1 MRRVPSPGA
10 SKSRPP
16 FVLAAPGPL
25 DARTGG
31 YIYNRRMVEELRRL
45 GWYGEVLALDP
56 SFPHPT
62 AAALDHADRALAAVD
77 AGTVTLVDSLAFGA
91 MPEIVVRAAGR
102 LPIVALVHLPLA
114 AAPGLGPIEA
124 ARFETGERRAF
135 AAAARVIVTG
145 KAALPLIARYG
156 VRSDRVVVVE
166 PGTDRKPLRNSSPRF
181 TGRDVPDRP
190 LRLLTVATVGPGK
203 GHETLLHA
211 LADITDPPWTLTC
224 VGSLERH
231 PAVAARVR
239 ATTTR
244 LGLDDRV
251 GFGGDFNREM
261 LDASY
266 RAADIAVLATEQETY
281 GMAVAEALAYG
292 LPVVATRTG
301 AIPDLVGD
309 EAGVLVPVGDAL
321 ALREALVR
329 VLEDAPFRARLAS
342 GARKR
347 RKLLPTWKQSALQMA
362 EVLRPL
368 WSVRTGG

>member
-1 MRRVPSPGA
+1 MA
-10 SKSRPP
+10 
-16 FVLAAPGPL
+16 
-25 DARTGG
+25 
-31 YIYNRRMVEELRRL
+31 EELRRL
-45 GWYGEVLALDP
+45 GWQGEVLELDP

-62 AAALDHADRALAAVD
+62 AAALDHADRAFAALD
-77 AGTVTLVDSLAFGA
+77 AGCVTLVDSLAFGA
-91 MPEIVVRAAGR
+91 MPEIVVRAAVR

-124 ARFETGERRAF
+124 ARFEDDERRAF

-145 KAALPLIARYG
+145 KAALPLIACYG

-166 PGTDRKPLRNSSPRF
+166 PGTDRKPLRNSSHRF
-181 TGRDVPDRP
+181 TGRDEPDRP

-211 LADITDPPWTLTC
+211 LSDITDPPWWLTC
-224 VGSLERH
+224 VGSLKRH

-239 ATTTR
+239 ATATR

-261 LDASY
+261 LDATYLAS
-266 RAADIAVLATEQETY
+266 DIAVLATEQETY

-309 EAGVLVPVGDAL
+309 EAGVLVPVGDTL

-347 RKLLPTWKQSALQMA
+347 RKLLPTWKQSALLMA
-362 EVLRPL
+362 DVLRPL
-368 WSVRTGG
+368 WSVRTDG